1 MKIFL
6 KTEDEIDL
14 MRNASRLV
22 GATLG
27 ELVKHINPG
36 LSITRLDSLADAFIR
51 DNGAVPVKRENPCV
65 TVGKSC
71 TFTLI
76 DRYSA
81 GDRSLMDATLKDGEF
96 MSVECGLLLDGF
108 YGFSSYTFSVG
119 AVQPK
124 LRKKLRT
131 VKKTLLAGVDSVVAG
146 KHISDIHDAAR
157 HYAERRKSGLAYRL
171 EIQGIGREIC
181 ESPYD
186 SDPASL
192 LLKNGMCMTLKA
204 VAANWNVA
212 PLASFAHTVV
222 VRRGK
227 AEILSS
233 FREVE
238 QIEGKQL
245 QK

>member
-22 GATLG
+22 GTTLG
-27 ELVKHINPG
+27 ELVKHITPG
-36 LSITRLDSLADAFIR
+36 QTIARLDTLADAFIR
-51 DNGAVPVKRENPCV
+51 DNRAVPVKRGNPCV

-71 TFTLI
+71 TFALI
-76 DRYSA
+76 DRA
-81 GDRSLMDATLKDGEF
+81 GTDSEPWNTILKEGEF

-119 AVQPK
+119 
-124 LRKKLRT
+124 T
-131 VKKTLLAGVDSVVAG
+131 VHQDHGKAIHAAKDTLLSGVGSVIAG
-146 KHISDIHDAAR
+146 KHMSDIHDAAR
-157 HYAERRKSGLAYRL
+157 HYAEGKRTELAYRL
-171 EIQGIGREIC
+171 AIQGIGREMR
-181 ESPYD
+181 ERPD
-186 SDPASL
+186 NSDNASL
-192 LLKNGMCMTLKA
+192 LLKNGMCLTLET
-204 VAANWNVA
+204 VAANVTVT
-212 PLASFAHTVV
+212 PKASFAHTVV

-238 QIEGKQL
+238 QFEGK
-245 QK
+245 